1 MEDDPIFRFTPAPA
15 GFQKSVRVARR
26 TPGPGV
32 ICGRVDPG
40 SGAQPIRTKRLVANM
55 NHMHLIDPAS
65 GAVL

>member
-1 MEDDPIFRFTPAPA
+1 MGVCATLDTVEPMGMETLVYFTIE
-15 GFQKSVRVARR
+15 GQQ
-26 TPGPGV
+26 

-40 SGAQPIRTKRLVANM
+40 SGAQPSRTTQLVAK

>member
-1 MEDDPIFRFTPAPA
+1 METLVYLAIE
-15 GFQKSVRVARR
+15 GQQ
-26 TPGPGV
+26 

-40 SGAQPIRTKRLVANM
+40 SGAQPSRTKWLVANM